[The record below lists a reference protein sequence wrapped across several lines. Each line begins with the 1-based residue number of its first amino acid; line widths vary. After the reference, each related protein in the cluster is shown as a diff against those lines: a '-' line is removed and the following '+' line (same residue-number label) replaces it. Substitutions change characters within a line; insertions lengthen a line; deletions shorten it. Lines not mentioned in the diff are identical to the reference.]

1 MLEQRVSINIDSSI
15 HIINA
20 RIIELQERKIK
31 LQYQID
37 EFEAKYN
44 LETDRLKK
52 EVVRVQMSRVKR
64 KLYECE
70 KILHFN
76 QSLLSYD
83 NRHEYQLEN

>member
-1 MLEQRVSINIDSSI
+1 MLGQRVSMSLDNSI
-15 HIINA
+15 QIINA
-20 RIIELQERKIK
+20 RIIELTDRRNK
-31 LQYQID
+31 LQLEVDQ
-37 EFEAKYN
+37 FQAKYN
-44 LETDRLKK
+44 LETDKFKK
-52 EVVRVQMSRVKR
+52 EVIRVQMSRVKS

>member
-20 RIIELQERKIK
+20 RIIELQERRNK
-31 LQYQID
+31 LQLEVDSFQ
-37 EFEAKYN
+37 AKYN

-52 EVVRVQMSRVKR
+52 EVLRVQMSRVKS

-76 QSLLSYD
+76 QSLLNYD